1 MFEDEE
7 IKYAEREIDGK
18 IYVKVARSDEIYD
31 GKGYKFAFEEDDDMQ
46 IAVFR
51 VKGKLYCLHNICPHR
66 HGERIYEAI
75 IYDNLTIAC
84 PLHFW
89 TYSLETGENINQKQ
103 GIKGLRKFDVF
114 EENGEVWA
122 EKPQYAPPKWRAEK

>member
-1 MFEDEE
+1 MFEEE
-7 IKYAEREIDGK
+7 KLKYLEIERDGK
-18 IYVKVARSDEIYD
+18 IFVNIASGLDIYE

-51 VKGKLYCLHNICPHR
+51 VGGNLYCLHNICPHR
-66 HGERIYEAI
+66 HAERIFEAI
-75 IYDNLTIAC
+75 INDDMTITC

-89 TYSLETGENINQKQ
+89 TYSLETGMNVNQKQ
-103 GIKGLRKFDVF
+103 GIKNLRKYEIF

-122 EKPQYAPPKWRAEK
+122 EKPPFSPPKWRAEK